1 MMFMS
6 EPQPNDGFVWT
17 QAPWGPVLRCEP
29 LLEIADHFFTAG
41 SVELRQNDSEWDA
54 VAALAG
60 VPRRQLR
67 LLHQVHGR
75 TIAVSREGTPPGTW
89 TPPQADGIVSDD
101 PSAAF
106 GVRVADCAPILIGAR
121 RTGAVAA
128 VHAGWRSTMQRI
140 GAEAVAAMVRE
151 FQSDPGDL
159 VAAIGPCL
167 GPCCGEMGEEV
178 VHAFREAGHDEDTIA
193 RWFAREDGRRPHFDL
208 WRANVDQL
216 VGAGI
221 PAASIHVA
229 GLCTRTY
236 PETFHSYRVRGT
248 QAGRMVGV
256 IRAKR
261 PG

>member
-17 QAPWGPVLRCEP
+17 QAPWGPILRCEP
-29 LLEIADHFFTAG
+29 LLEVADHFFTAG
-41 SVELRQNDSEWDA
+41 SVELRQNDGEWAA

-75 TIAVSREGTPPGTW
+75 TIALSRSGETGAW
-89 TPPQADGIVSDD
+89 TPPQADAVVSDD

-106 GVRVADCAPILIGAR
+106 VVRVADCAPILIADR

-140 GAEAVAAMVRE
+140 SAEAVDAMRRE
-151 FQSDPGDL
+151 VGSDPRDL

-178 VHAFREAGHDEDTIA
+178 VEAFRTAGHDPQAIA
-193 RWFAREDGRRPHFDL
+193 RWFTRENGKRPHFDL
-208 WRANVDQL
+208 WRANREQL
-216 VGAGI
+216 ESAGV
-221 PAASIHVA
+221 PAGSIHVS
-229 GLCTRTY
+229 GLCTRSY
-236 PETFHSYRVRGT
+236 PKVFHSYRVDGT
-248 QAGRMVGV
+248 AAGRMVGV
-256 IRAKR
+256 IRAR
-261 PG
+261 PA

>member
-29 LLEIADHFFTAG
+29 LLEIADHFFTAA
-41 SVELRQNDSEWDA
+41 SVELRQNDREWDA

-75 TIAVSREGTPPGTW
+75 TVAVSRDATTTSW
-89 TPPQADGIVSDD
+89 TPPHADGVVSDD

-106 GVRVADCAPILIGAR
+106 GVRVADCAPILIGDR
-121 RTGAVAA
+121 RSGAVAA

-140 GAEAVAAMVRE
+140 GTEAVGAMARE
-151 FQSDPGDL
+151 FQSDPRDL

-167 GPCCGEMGEEV
+167 GRCCGEMGEEV
-178 VHAFREAGHDEDTIA
+178 VHAFREAGHDDATIA
-193 RWFAREDGRRPHFDL
+193 RWFVREDGRRPHFDL
-208 WRANVDQL
+208 WRANVEQL
-216 VGAGI
+216 EGAGI
-221 PAASIHVA
+221 PAGSIHVA

-236 PETFHSYRVRGT
+236 PETFHSYRMHGSE
-248 QAGRMVGV
+248 AGRMVGV

-261 PG
+261 LVV

>member
-17 QAPWGPVLRCEP
+17 QAPWGPILRCRP
-29 LLEIADHFFTAG
+29 LVEIADHFFTAG
-41 SVELRQNDSEWDA
+41 SVELRRNESEWDA

-60 VPRRQLR
+60 VNRRQLR

-75 TIAVSREGTPPGTW
+75 TIAVSRQGTTTGPW
-89 TPPQADGIVSDD
+89 TPPHADGVVSNDS
-101 PSAAF
+101 SAAF
-106 GVRVADCAPILIGAR
+106 GVRVADCAPILIGDR

-140 GAEAVAAMVRE
+140 GVEAVGAMVRE
-151 FQSDPGDL
+151 FQSDPRDL

-178 VHAFREAGHDEDTIA
+178 VQAFREAGHDDATIA
-193 RWFAREDGRRPHFDL
+193 RWFSRDDGRRPHFDL

-216 VGAGI
+216 MMAGI
-221 PAASIHVA
+221 PAGSIHVV

-248 QAGRMVGV
+248 EAGRMVGV
-256 IRAKR
+256 IRAR
-261 PG
+261 TP

>member
-17 QAPWGPVLRCEP
+17 QAPWGPILRCEP
-29 LLEIADHFFTAG
+29 LLEVADHFFTAG
-41 SVELRQNDSEWDA
+41 SVELRQNDSEWAA

-75 TIAVSREGTPPGTW
+75 TIAVSRSGETGPW
-89 TPPQADGIVSDD
+89 TPPQADAVVSDD
-101 PSAAF
+101 RSAAF
-106 GVRVADCAPILIGAR
+106 GVRVADCAPILIADR

-140 GAEAVAAMVRE
+140 SAEAVDAMRRGVG
-151 FQSDPGDL
+151 SDPRDL

-178 VHAFREAGHDEDTIA
+178 VEAFRAAGHDPQAIA
-193 RWFAREDGRRPHFDL
+193 RWFTRENGKRPHFDL
-208 WRANVDQL
+208 WRANREQL
-216 VGAGI
+216 ESAGV
-221 PAASIHVA
+221 PAGSIHVS
-229 GLCTRTY
+229 GLCTRSY
-236 PETFHSYRVRGT
+236 PKVFHSYRVDGT
-248 QAGRMVGV
+248 AAGRMVGV
-256 IRAKR
+256 IRAR
-261 PG
+261 SA

>member
-1 MMFMS
+1 
-6 EPQPNDGFVWT
+6 
-17 QAPWGPVLRCEP
+17 
-29 LLEIADHFFTAG
+29 
-41 SVELRQNDSEWDA
+41 
-54 VAALAG
+54 
-60 VPRRQLR
+60 
-67 LLHQVHGR
+67 
-75 TIAVSREGTPPGTW
+75 
-89 TPPQADGIVSDD
+89 
-101 PSAAF
+101 
-106 GVRVADCAPILIGAR
+106 
-121 RTGAVAA
+121 
-128 VHAGWRSTMQRI
+128 MQRI
-140 GAEAVAAMVRE
+140 GAQAVAAMVRE

>member
-17 QAPWGPVLRCEP
+17 QAPWGPILRCPP
-29 LLEIADHFFTAG
+29 LLEVADHFFTAG
-41 SVELRQNDSEWDA
+41 SVELRQNDSEWAA

-75 TIAVSREGTPPGTW
+75 TIAVSRSGETGPW
-89 TPPQADGIVSDD
+89 TPPQADGVVSDD

-106 GVRVADCAPILIGAR
+106 GVRVADCAPILIADR
-121 RTGAVAA
+121 RTGAIAA

-140 GAEAVAAMVRE
+140 SAEAVDALRRE
-151 FQSDPGDL
+151 VGSDPRDL

-178 VHAFREAGHDEDTIA
+178 VEAFLAAGHDPEAIA
-193 RWFAREDGRRPHFDL
+193 RWFTRENGKRPHFDL
-208 WRANVDQL
+208 WRANREQL
-216 VGAGI
+216 ESAGV
-221 PAASIHVA
+221 PAGSIHVS
-229 GLCTRTY
+229 GLCTRSY
-236 PETFHSYRVRGT
+236 SKVFHSYRVDGT
-248 QAGRMVGV
+248 AAGRMVGV
-256 IRAKR
+256 IRAR
-261 PG
+261 LV